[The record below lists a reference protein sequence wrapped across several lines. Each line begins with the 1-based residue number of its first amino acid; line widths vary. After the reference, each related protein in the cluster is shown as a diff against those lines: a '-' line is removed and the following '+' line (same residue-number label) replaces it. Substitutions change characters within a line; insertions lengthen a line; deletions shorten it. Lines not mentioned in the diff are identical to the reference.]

1 MVTYEK
7 KVTPEGKTEVLRLAF
22 SDSEERIPFCYF
34 ALGTGNGADSNGEW
48 EEVISSNYHRAK
60 AITNFNGNTQQ
71 VEMSCVFDENNYDE
85 STPVEIT
92 EIALCQESERKNG
105 ETIFAY
111 CNVPPIEKTGNIS
124 LKYTMIISIE

>member
-60 AITNFNGNTQQ
+60 ATLNVNQYYSSTY
-71 VEMSCVFDENNYDE
+71 NYDE